1 MLNKKPEAKLLP
13 KGKILGRSDATAGA
27 GKAAQMCFTTSKRN
41 RKHFSKASE
50 TTESEWGGNKNNA
63 KKILIPV
70 NEYYQMRLSKISP
83 KVE

>member
-13 KGKILGRSDATAGA
+13 KGKVPRRSDATAGA

-50 TTESEWGGNKNNA
+50 TIESEWGGNKNNG

-70 NEYYQMRLSKISP
+70 KRLPKISP